1 MVLDERQ
8 QVIPVVVR
16 NVSKTF
22 TRKFETGASKGT
34 ARTREVLS
42 NVSLQIATGE
52 IVCLL
57 GRNGAGKTTLARILS
72 TLILPDEGGAEV
84 CGYSVTTQAQE
95 VRKRIGVMIN
105 VGDGGFQP
113 RLSGFTNLEYY
124 ATLYHIT
131 LRSARSRISIL
142 LNELGLGDRGSD
154 QYQMYSSGM
163 RRRLALARALLPEA
177 PVVLLDEPTLGV
189 DPWST
194 KQIHAKLRDIAVQG
208 KSILCTTNNS
218 AEARAIG
225 DRIYVLENG
234 TLTAMTQT
242 EVLAS

>member
-1 MVLDERQ
+1 MMSVS
-8 QVIPVVVR
+8 VS

-34 ARTREVLS
+34 TRKREVLT
-42 NVSLQIATGE
+42 NVSLEVGTGE

-72 TLILPDEGGAEV
+72 TLIMPDEGRAEI
-84 CGYSVTTQAQE
+84 CGYNVVTQAQE

-105 VGDGGFQP
+105 AGDGGFQP

-124 ATLYHIT
+124 AALYQIP
-131 LRSARSRISIL
+131 LRKARARISAL
-142 LNELGLGDRGSD
+142 LSELGLGDRGSD

-163 RRRLALARALLPEA
+163 RRRLALARALLPDA
-177 PVVLLDEPTLGV
+177 PVILLDEPTLGV

-194 KQIHAKLRDIAVQG
+194 KQIHDKLRAIASQG
-208 KSILCTTNNS
+208 KSILCTTNSS
-218 AEARAIG
+218 AEAQALG
-225 DRIYVLENG
+225 DRVSMLENG
-234 TLTAMTQT
+234 TLSAMTQT
-242 EVLAS
+242 EVSVA